1 MALGAILQSMGS
13 SAAIL
18 ELFPAPGEWTEE
30 EYLELSDRGR
40 LVELSDGNV
49 EVLPLP
55 TELHQLILMR
65 LSAILFMFATDN
77 KLGDVRVAPLPVR
90 LRPGKFREPDLIF
103 MSTDHKDRIGNYW
116 GVPDLAVEILSE
128 SNTFHD
134 RKIKRAEYEQAGVQ
148 EYWIIDPEAH
158 TVEVIRFG
166 KETRLLAGDDELTS
180 MFFPGWSLS
189 LRKLF
194 APNT

>member
-1 MALGAILQSMGS
+1 MGS

-18 ELFPAPGEWTEE
+18 ELFPGPGQWTEE
-30 EYLELSDRGR
+30 DYLELSDRGR
-40 LVELSDGNV
+40 LVELSDGDV

-55 TELHQLILMR
+55 TELDQLILMR
-65 LSAILFMFATDN
+65 LSAILFMFATEN
-77 KLGDVRVAPLPVR
+77 KLGDVRVAPLPVC
-90 LRPGKFREPDLIF
+90 LGPGKFREPDLIF
-103 MSTDHKDRIGNYW
+103 MSKDHKHRIGKYW

-128 SNTFHD
+128 SNAFHD

-166 KETRLLAGDDELTS
+166 NETRLLGGDDALTS
-180 MFFPGWSLS
+180 TFFPGWSYS
-189 LRKLF
+189 LRELF
-194 APNT
+194 APNS